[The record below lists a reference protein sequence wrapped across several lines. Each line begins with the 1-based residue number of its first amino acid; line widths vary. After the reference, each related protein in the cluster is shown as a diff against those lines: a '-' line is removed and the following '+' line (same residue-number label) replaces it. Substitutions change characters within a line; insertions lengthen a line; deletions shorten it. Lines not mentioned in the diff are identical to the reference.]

1 MIQTLYSNFFLSSPR
16 APCRGAMEHRS
27 RRFCSAGQCN
37 DRNSFRTSVQTHP
50 RSFRKSRP
58 RCKNIVHQNH
68 RTANHTSSPR
78 RVYRHRSMQ
87 QFPAFLSSVILKLRC
102 AAALLQ
108 PIQTALKSRH
118 LRHLL
123 RNERRLIKP
132 PAPLPLPMQ
141 RNWNQHR
148 GGWKNIRAPA
158 QHPMGKGRD
167 EIMPIVAL
175 QGQNHTAGFGIIR
188 KHRAP
193 TGPGTRVV

>member
-1 MIQTLYSNFFLSSPR
+1 
-16 APCRGAMEHRS
+16 
-27 RRFCSAGQCN
+27 
-37 DRNSFRTSVQTHP
+37 
-50 RSFRKSRP
+50 
-58 RCKNIVHQNH
+58 
-68 RTANHTSSPR
+68 
-78 RVYRHRSMQ
+78 MQ
-87 QFPAFLSSVILKLRC
+87 QFPAFLCGMILKLWRT
-102 AAALLQ
+102 AALLQ

-141 RNWNQHR
+141 RNWNEHR

-158 QHPMGKGRD
+158 QHPMGKRRYK
-167 EIMPIVAL
+167 IMPIVAL

-193 TGPGTRVV
+193 TDPGTRVI

>member
-1 MIQTLYSNFFLSSPR
+1 
-16 APCRGAMEHRS
+16 
-27 RRFCSAGQCN
+27 
-37 DRNSFRTSVQTHP
+37 
-50 RSFRKSRP
+50 
-58 RCKNIVHQNH
+58 
-68 RTANHTSSPR
+68 
-78 RVYRHRSMQ
+78 MQ
-87 QFPAFLSSVILKLRC
+87 QFPAFLCGMILKLWRT
-102 AAALLQ
+102 AALLQ
-108 PIQTALKSRH
+108 PIRTAFKSRH

-141 RNWNQHR
+141 RNWNEHR

-158 QHPMGKGRD
+158 QNPMGKGRD

-193 TGPGTRVV
+193 TDPGTRVI